1 MSAVAAMT
9 KTHED
14 FYVLDNK
21 RYNVTQVIS
30 ERTGEAQ
37 VLMVENGGNQ
47 YVLKLYYVDYHPNH
61 AILDKVM
68 KARGAGLLV
77 GVVAHGVWS
86 PADNGTEVSPGIA
99 AETRD
104 YELMDYYS
112 GGTLDEISIKGD
124 EMLLTKYITQ
134 MAAAIDFCHKHQ
146 FLHRDIKPSNF
157 LFRDKTHT
165 QMVLTDFGIAVD
177 CDAQGQAKCNIART
191 KIYAAPEM
199 YFQTGNGIVDASTKS
214 DFFSMGITIMCLW
227 MGEEAFSNIVAANEL
242 TFAKLKD
249 RGKLPYPTDMSP
261 HLLGLVKAL
270 TDPDPEKRPDFET
283 IKRWIRG
290 EDPFAALTTTEE
302 EEAMNITFNSSKGLV
317 AHSLEDLAQ
326 FMMDDPQL
334 GIQYLYR
341 GQLNQWLRDANIPEV
356 NVQISH
362 IVEDLY
368 PKANQHNAGLHAA
381 CYTLDPSMPYFDV
394 QKNPLSNVTEIA
406 ASLLQNIDTYED
418 ELIDENHPLFV
429 FFNMHGL
436 ADIVNATVKDFQ
448 QLPSHEAMLKLIY
461 TLDASLPYI
470 LRDQR
475 GGVHYCNT
483 PDDVISVKYE
493 HSLDDDTW
501 ESLTTD
507 SFLIWLAERDK
518 SLVGRVRKAISDPAI
533 QHSMAPMAV
542 LYALNPKVSFTLCLD
557 DKDPDYVFTHQQLA
571 QLINYWMDTYLANKQ
586 DDAWRSANFNLSD
599 LSKVNGTQLY
609 CYLKSKGGV
618 YDHWLD
624 WIRYCTDLK
633 SKDNTEKYAPYNWY
647 IATYKIIK
655 GMGVEPHYTFPS
667 SGKQVSSPSE
677 LDTIHAKEVEYE
689 MTNGHL
695 TDWLAV
701 FYQEDPTLDKSQKY
715 AFEKATEQ
723 YVQEIHRRDPKNNMV
738 QPFFAAA
745 NQVTKASTDLRN
757 THRTLIL
764 LRTLVGVLCLLP
776 IAALIVMLLVNG
788 LPFTE
793 NPMPGFS
800 SSIAVLGVI
809 CTILVYALSE
819 GEGGCIG
826 AGISGFI
833 IGTII
838 YYLIYFILEV
848 IIPIAP
854 YICVGLLLL
863 LGWFIYN
870 TCYRKLPLNTAA
882 NKDLLNPGF
891 EETVLEPLHYAFRNT
906 RGGFDSSIIDRSTQY
921 LQDLIK
927 ARNTLLKR
935 AVPTIIGTL
944 LLLGF
949 LLNYTYGGNF
959 LHLPSWSLGK
969 DKAKTEAMTSLIGQ
983 WNGSFDGRPCTI
995 DITSVNEDNVLS
1007 GTIYVKYRNL
1017 IQEEFAGRVDPSTGT
1032 ISLDDVVTNNK
1043 LDGTY
1048 LGDITEDNGV
1058 QVITG
1063 TYTNKTSGYKAPFTV
1078 RLAAG
1083 EASTSAPGADVTKP
1097 KAATR
1102 KVSSNS
1108 APKEESAEEAGSKG
1122 VGKSI
1127 SAEEARPSNAV
1138 KRAAT
1143 SEEDP
1148 GTTGGGYHIEPTG
1161 EDPGTTG
1168 GGYHFEPVEE

>member
-1 MSAVAAMT
+1 MRAVAAMT

-14 FYVLDNK
+14 FYVLNGV

-86 PADNGTEVSPGIA
+86 PADNGIEVSPGVA
-99 AETRD
+99 AEKRD

-112 GGTLDEISIKGD
+112 GGTLDEIKINGD

-134 MAAAIDFCHKHQ
+134 MASAIDFCHKHQ

-165 QMVLTDFGIAVD
+165 QLVLTDFGIAVD

-214 DFFSMGITIMCLW
+214 DFFSMGITILCLW
-227 MGEEAFSNIVAANEL
+227 MGEEEFSKSVAANEL
-242 TFAKLKD
+242 AFAKLKD

-261 HLLGLVKAL
+261 HLLSLVKAL
-270 TDPDPEKRPDFET
+270 TEPEPERRPDFET
-283 IKRWIRG
+283 IKQWIRG
-290 EDPFAALTTTEE
+290 EDPFAAQTATVEE
-302 EEAMNITFNSSKGLV
+302 ETMSITFNSSKGLV
-317 AHSLEDLAQ
+317 AHSLEDLAK

-362 IVEDLY
+362 IAEDLY

-381 CYTLDPSMPYFDV
+381 CYTLDPAMPYYDV
-394 QKNPLSNVTEIA
+394 QKNPLTSVPEIA
-406 ASLLQNIDTYED
+406 ASLLQNIEVYED
-418 ELIDENHPLFV
+418 ELMDENNPLYV

-436 ADIVNATVKDFQ
+436 ADIVSTTQKDFQ
-448 QLPSHEAMLKLIY
+448 QLTAHEATLKLLY
-461 TLDASLPYI
+461 TLDPKLPYI

-483 PDDVISVKYE
+483 PDDVIKVKYE
-493 HSLDDDTW
+493 HSLDDDSW
-501 ESLTTD
+501 EGLTSD

-518 SLVGRVRKAISDPAI
+518 SLVGRVRKAVSDPKI
-533 QHSMAPMAV
+533 NHGMAPMAV
-542 LYALNPKVSFTLCLD
+542 LYALNPKVSYTLCLD
-557 DKDPDYVFTHQQLA
+557 EKDPNYVFTHQQIA

-586 DDAWRSANFNLSD
+586 DDAWRTANYSLSD
-599 LSKVNGTQLY
+599 LSKIDGTQLY

-624 WIRYCTDLK
+624 WIRYCADLK

-647 IATYKIIK
+647 IAAYKIMK
-655 GMGVEPHYTFPS
+655 GMGIEPYYRFPRC
-667 SGKQVSSPSE
+667 GKQVTSPSE
-677 LDTIHAKEVEYE
+677 LDQIPSGEVVQELQS
-689 MTNGHL
+689 GHL
-695 TDWLAV
+695 ADWLAV
-701 FYQEDPTLDKSQKY
+701 FYQEDPRLDKSQKY
-715 AFEKATEQ
+715 AFERATEQ
-723 YVQEIHRRDPKNNMV
+723 YVEDIHRRDPQNNMV
-738 QPFFAAA
+738 QPYFAAA
-745 NQVTKASTDLRN
+745 NQVTKTSADLRK
-757 THRTLIL
+757 THRSLVI
-764 LRTLVGVLCLLP
+764 LRTLVGVFCLLP
-776 IAALIVMLLVNG
+776 IAGLIAMLLING

-800 SSIAVLGVI
+800 SSIVVLGVI
-809 CTILVYALSE
+809 CTVLVFALAE

-826 AGISGFI
+826 AAIWGFI
-833 IGTII
+833 IGAIL
-838 YYLIYFILEV
+838 YYAIYFILEL

-854 YICVGLLLL
+854 YLAVGLLLL

-906 RGGFDSSIIDRSTQY
+906 RGGFDSSILDRSTQY
-921 LQDLIK
+921 LNDLTT
-927 ARNTLLKR
+927 ARGTLLKR
-935 AVPTIIGTL
+935 AIPTIIGTV

-949 LLNYTYGGNF
+949 FVNYTYGDNF
-959 LHLPSWSLGK
+959 FHLPSWSSGK
-969 DKAKTEAMTSLIGQ
+969 SSEKTEAMTTLIGQ
-983 WNGSFDGRPCTI
+983 WNGTFDGRPCTI
-995 DITSVNEDNVLS
+995 DIQSVSEDNTLS
-1007 GTIYVKYRNL
+1007 GVIYVKYRSL
-1017 IQEEFAGRVDPSTGT
+1017 LQEKFVGRADPSTGT
-1032 ISLDDVVTNNK
+1032 LMLDDLVTNNK

-1048 LGDITEDNGV
+1048 KGDITEEDGV

-1063 TYTNKTSGYKAPFTV
+1063 TYTNKKSGYQAPFVV
-1078 RLAAG
+1078 RLASG
-1083 EASTSAPGADVTKP
+1083 VTLTPSSDTSTSTTTTKKSSAKTSTKSGEQP
-1097 KAATR
+1097 K
-1102 KVSSNS
+1102 SSS
-1108 APKEESAEEAGSKG
+1108 GEGVRVSAEEAK
-1122 VGKSI
+1122 
-1127 SAEEARPSNAV
+1127 PSNLMKKAEQQ
-1138 KRAAT
+1138 
-1143 SEEDP
+1143 SEDQSS
-1148 GTTGGGYHIEPTG
+1148 GGGYHFEPADEPASG
-1161 EDPGTTG
+1161 GGGG
-1168 GGYHFEPVEE
+1168 GGYHFEPVDE